1 MSISIFNSVLALSHF
16 LQPEKCRPCT
26 VQWKELICELD
37 NYQIVPLP
45 TRSKISCNSWEC
57 WIRLSEWETCLLLAC
72 RASVQSAHGI
82 LSAPSVQ
89 FIAVVHSRKTLR
101 LPQFWSLTYVNV
113 FMWLLLFQKTVI
125 YNDPFSTLVS
135 KEPSL
140 LFPPP
145 SASGVNILGLRPFR
159 DPGTFF
165 LFAWKFQRVVISLCS
180 IDGGPLMINLRGAS
194 LASPHLR
201 VGVSGGAPPRNSVL
215 PSAFLEPREPAF
227 QREQNH
233 GFYF

>member
-16 LQPEKCRPCT
+16 LQPEKCHPCT

-57 WIRLSEWETCLLLAC
+57 WIRLSEWETYLLLACRASVQSEWETCLLLAC

-89 FIAVVHSRKTLR
+89 FISVVHSWKTLR
-101 LPQFWSLTYVNV
+101 LPQFWSLTYVTM
-113 FMWLLLFQKTVI
+113 FMWLLLFHKTVI
-125 YNDPFSTLVS
+125 SNEPFSTLVS

-165 LFAWKFQRVVISLCS
+165 FFCLKVSKSSYFTLLHWWR
-180 IDGGPLMINLRGAS
+180 PLDD
-194 LASPHLR
+194 
-201 VGVSGGAPPRNSVL
+201 
-215 PSAFLEPREPAF
+215 
-227 QREQNH
+227 
-233 GFYF
+233 